1 MFYETFYILIC
12 DITFVSGQ
20 PDKDLFS
27 PKMDQNDAQL
37 LSDLMSDAPMQGDD
51 NQSGFSAQ
59 WNALFGQPNKS
70 NANTMT
76 GEGITEGHKLAQ
88 KESNL
93 MSPSSEFGDFMSAA
107 KTSDA
112 LTAGD
117 TDLFGILQNKE
128 SSKSSNKTKNKSFL
142 PSQLFD
148 LDQSL
153 YSQQSPRSGRFTVIK
168 NLIDSKYFNYL

>member
-1 MFYETFYILIC
+1 
-12 DITFVSGQ
+12 
-20 PDKDLFS
+20 
-27 PKMDQNDAQL
+27 MDQSDAQL
-37 LSDLMSDAPMQGDD
+37 LSDLMSDAPMQEDD

-59 WNALFGQPNKS
+59 WNALFGQPNKT

-76 GEGITEGHKLAQ
+76 GEGITEGLISVQ

-93 MSPSSEFGDFMSAA
+93 MSPSSDFGDFMSAS

-112 LTAGD
+112 MTIGD
-117 TDLFGILQNKE
+117 SDLFGILQNKE

-153 YSQQSPRSGRFTVIK
+153 YSQQSPRSGRLIVIK
-168 NLIDSKYFNYL
+168 NLIGLTYNHEGICLNKYVI